1 MSHKYIFKYIIIGD
15 MSVGKSSLMQRF
27 TQQRFRKGLPHT
39 IGVEFGTTI
48 VDVNGEYIKLQVWDT
63 AGQER
68 FRSVTRGYYRGAA
81 AALIVYDVSR
91 RGTFSHISTWL
102 QDARANT
109 NPQTVMI
116 LIGNKSDLED
126 DREVSF
132 EEATQFAEENHM
144 LFLECSALS
153 GSNVEEAFLAAAH
166 KIHEKVVSGSL
177 SATDPESGVQLHAAA
192 LGTGGG
198 ATAAAAAS
206 GGGGAGS
213 SGAAD
218 GARGHI
224 ANLSNAPNPNAN
236 NAESSSCC

>member
-1 MSHKYIFKYIIIGD
+1 

-91 RGTFSHISTWL
+91 RETFSHISTWL

-109 NPQTVMI
+109 NPHTVMI

-153 GSNVEEAFLAAAH
+153 GSNVEEAFLAAAN
-166 KIHEKVVSGSL
+166 KIHEKVVSGVL

-192 LGTGGG
+192 LGANTAGAGAHTNTTSAAGGAAAGGG
-198 ATAAAAAS
+198 SAAAAA
-206 GGGGAGS
+206 GAG
-213 SGAAD
+213 GPN
-218 GARGHI
+218 GNRGHI
-224 ANLSNAPNPNAN
+224 ANLSNAPNANNAN
-236 NAESSSCC
+236 NAAESSCC